1 MTTIWIILV
10 WILGTLAVSSI
21 GAIVAKR
28 YGVEYLI
35 ATMTALAVISN
46 VLAAKIVSFGP
57 FTVAGGIIT
66 FSITFLIT
74 DIISEK
80 FSKKEAQKAVI
91 CGAFANVLFVLS
103 VFIAV
108 SWDAAPFALELG
120 EMFNTVLGLTPRI
133 AIASI
138 VTYFV
143 SQFADIGLFHFWK
156 NLTKGKHM
164 WLRNNGS
171 TIISQLI
178 DTTIFTMLA
187 FYGVFATADLPMIII
202 GGWLA
207 KVVIAILDTPF
218 MYLIVWLMDKFPQK
232 KKLVLAD

>member
-1 MTTIWIILV
+1 MIWIL
-10 WILGTLAVSSI
+10 LTLAVSSV

-46 VLAAKIVSFGP
+46 VLAAKMVQFGP

-80 FSKKEAQKAVI
+80 FGRKEAQKAVI
-91 CGAFANVLFVLS
+91 CGAFANILFVVS

-108 SWDAAPFALELG
+108 SWDAAPFAMELG
-120 EMFNTVLGLTPRI
+120 GMFNTVLGLTPRI

-138 VTYFV
+138 ITYFI
-143 SQFADIGLFHFWK
+143 SQFADIGLFEFWR
-156 NLTKGKHM
+156 NFTKGKHM

-171 TIISQLI
+171 TIFSQLI

-187 FYGVFATADLPMIII
+187 FYGVFATADLPLIIF

-207 KVVIAILDTPF
+207 KVFIAVLDTPF
-218 MYLIVWLMDKFPQK
+218 MYFIVWAMDKVPK
-232 KKLVLAD
+232 KIIA